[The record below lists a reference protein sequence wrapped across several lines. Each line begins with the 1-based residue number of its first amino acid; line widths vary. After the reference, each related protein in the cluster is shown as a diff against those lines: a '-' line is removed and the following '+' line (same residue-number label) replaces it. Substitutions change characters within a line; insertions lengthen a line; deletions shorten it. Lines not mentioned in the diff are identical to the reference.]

1 MSHRRSGQRPTRAAD
16 LPASFWWLWFAV
28 LVTWTGRFV
37 VPFMTLF
44 LTRDAGLSTS
54 EAGLIVSGYGG
65 GVVLSALA
73 GGVLSDVVGRRRTL
87 LGSLLLSAAT
97 MAVIP
102 SFTQPAAVAA
112 LLFVFGLVNGAA
124 QPSVAA
130 LITDLVPP
138 AHRRAAFAYNFWAVN
153 LGYAVGPLLAGFIAD
168 HAFEYLFYAQGCVLV
183 VAACIVLARVT
194 DGHVPRRRRASRGA
208 APRAGAAPD
217 EPAVGLGRVLRDRV
231 FVTFTLAMLVYSVVY
246 VQSTS
251 SLPVTMVEDGFSSG
265 QYGFLLTLNGVLLC
279 ALQIPSA
286 RLVARWRREAVL
298 ASALLFTALGVGL
311 QALADSWLFYAVAVS
326 VWTVGEMGAHP
337 AAQSIAADMS
347 TRQARGRYLG
357 TYALAFSTATMIG
370 PLAGGTV
377 LQHFGS
383 GPLWVGC
390 AVACVLLAGFLTLT
404 SPARERRL
412 AATVAVA
419 EDDTRPETVAPP
431 PPVTDPG
438 AAPPH
443 PPGAPPSQGPP
454 GPEAGRPAAPPDGGR
469 RRDAA
474 PNDPAP
480 NDPAPSDPAPRRDRV
495 DRPGH

>member
-73 GGVLSDVVGRRRTL
+73 GGVLSDVIGRRRTL

-97 MAVIP
+97 MTVFP
-102 SFTQPAAVAA
+102 SFPQPAAIAV

-130 LITDLVPP
+130 LITDLVPA

-168 HAFEYLFYAQGCVLV
+168 HAFEYLFYAQAGVLV
-183 VAACIVLARVT
+183 VAATIVLARVT
-194 DGHVPRRRRASRGA
+194 DAHAPRAFRASRA
-208 APRAGAAPD
+208 ARTAGAPA
-217 EPAVGLGRVLRDRV
+217 EPAVGLGQVLRDRV

-265 QYGFLLTLNGVLLC
+265 EYGFLLTLNGVLLC

-298 ASALLFTALGVGL
+298 AGALLFTALGVGL
-311 QALADSWLFYAVAVS
+311 QALANSWLFYAMAVS
-326 VWTVGEMGAHP
+326 VWTLGEMGAHP

-347 TRQARGRYLG
+347 TRRARGRYLG

-377 LQHFGS
+377 LQHLGS

-390 AVACVLLAGFLTLT
+390 AVVCVLLAGFLTLT

-412 AATVAVA
+412 ATPVA
-419 EDDTRPETVAPP
+419 DDPSDDPSPSPP
-431 PPVTDPG
+431 PLPDPG
-438 AAPPH
+438 AVDGATPATTDAPL
-443 PPGAPPSQGPP
+443 
-454 GPEAGRPAAPPDGGR
+454 
-469 RRDAA
+469 
-474 PNDPAP
+474 
-480 NDPAPSDPAPRRDRV
+480 SDPAARRDRV
-495 DRPGH
+495 DRPGR